1 MTKPVL
7 FLDTDFIG
15 NIFGQNSGD
24 ASRLNRVLDA
34 LSENYDVRIT
44 DRVWRES
51 ITENINPATGERYLK
66 DTTLENWLNNKG
78 INETVTGIP
87 AGSNAGEQSII
98 HALNNPGSDPVLSDP
113 NVPKY
118 IASNDGYFNQGAAG
132 GDFADNRVKSFDLV
146 DRLAVDGHVSIE
158 DYKGLS
164 TEGSPDANWRPY
176 QNVTADAVQA
186 KYPDMSAT
194 YDPVNGAYVL
204 DRGGQTLSL
213 PEGAVHDGI
222 HANSTGVLFDGQ
234 ARALHNLG
242 KYAGALDKAGW
253 IGDVL
258 GTAWAIAEAQAAY
271 SNGDNHSAGSILA
284 GHTGG
289 LLGGLGLG
297 TISAAGVTAL
307 LAVPGV
313 NIGVAAGMLLVG
325 AAGLA
330 GGYLGGSAG
339 ESMFKDLYEEISG
352 LGIVGFSQQLYDDY
366 KWGLS
371 NPSEV
376 FNIGNLMELVQS
388 TFGTA
393 ITTGSPLV
401 LDIAGTGI
409 NLTSVNTSPV
419 YWDIDVDGMREASG
433 WIGAG
438 SGLLAIDLDSNGKI
452 DDHSELFGDQ
462 NGSAA
467 NGFQA
472 LAAYDSNSDGVIDAN
487 DDQFADLLIW
497 MDANGDG
504 LTDAGELFTLTSLD
518 ITSINLNYS
527 SVNYTLNDNVIRQ
540 QSTFT
545 MNGQTHD
552 IVDAW
557 FTYDNTNTSYAGEYD
572 LDVRALILPA
582 QRGYGEMADLHI
594 AMSQNE
600 DLLDMVATL
609 ATKSAAE
616 LFASNFDVR
625 AALTD
630 IMYEWAGVTDMDP
643 NSRGTALDARM
654 VAFLEKLN
662 GDVFGNSPTSTVG
675 GIAAAPM
682 REAWNAAFSMVA
694 THFLAQS
701 GMNDLLG
708 NPSYD
713 LRADNLSGGYFGED
727 LTLRFTTPFA
737 SGYWIANDS
746 GFNDVYV
753 FRAGDAPHSNGLN
766 IHETVSA
773 TNDAIF
779 LGGIDPANVRLWTD
793 NYGGLVIRYTNND
806 SFTISASKHSSG
818 ASRVGEYVE
827 FIMFDDGTTWDLR
840 EGLDLRLPDG
850 STTAGYGSIYGDTIE
865 GGSGTNHIYG
875 YAGNDTLTG
884 NGGTDYLYGGIGD
897 DTYTFKAGHGQD
909 TIYEYAGEGTDT
921 IRLEGVLADDVLIW
935 AEVLN
940 STLSRL
946 YIQYGATDKI
956 TVSGGTYNSS
966 TGATI
971 GPVEQVVFDDDTVWD
986 LTGGLMMR
994 LPNGST
1000 SAVGTAHNDTIIGGT
1015 NNDHI
1020 SGGDGNDTLYGGAG
1034 SDHLFGGDGDD
1045 FLSGGIGSNGL
1056 NGGAGADI
1064 FHFDA
1069 TALDGS
1075 TDTISDFSM
1084 TDGDVIDIRDVLD
1097 GAYDPLTDNLADFVK
1112 FQPTAYYGLG
1122 LRIDLD
1128 GTGTAYGWQSVANL
1142 SGYSS
1147 LPDVDTLVAN
1157 GHLLAA

>member
-66 DTTLENWLNNKG
+66 DTTLENWLNNNG

-132 GDFADNRVKSFDLV
+132 GDFADNRIKSFDLV

-176 QNVTADAVQA
+176 QNVTADAVQT

-204 DRGGQTLSL
+204 DRGGQTLTLS
-213 PEGAVHDGI
+213 EGAVHDGI

-289 LLGGLGLG
+289 LLGGLGFG
-297 TISAAGVTAL
+297 TVSAAGVAAL

-393 ITTGSPLV
+393 VQTGSPLV

-409 NLTSVNTSPV
+409 NLTSVNTAPV
-419 YWDIDVDGMREASG
+419 YWDIDLDGMREASG
-433 WIGAG
+433 WISAG
-438 SGLLAIDLDSNGKI
+438 SGLLAIDLNNNGKI
-452 DDHSELFGDQ
+452 DDHSELFGNQ
-462 NGSAA
+462 NGGAA

-472 LAAYDSNSDGVIDAN
+472 LAAYDSNNDGVIDAN
-487 DDQFADLLIW
+487 DDQFGDLRVW
-497 MDANGDG
+497 MDANSDG
-504 LTDAGELFTLTSLD
+504 LTDSGELFTLSSLN
-518 ITSINLNYS
+518 ITSINLSYNN
-527 SVNYTLNDNVIRQ
+527 VNYTLNDNVIRQ
-540 QSTFT
+540 ESTFT
-545 MNGQTHD
+545 INGQTHS

-557 FTYDNTNTSYAGEYD
+557 FTYDNTNTSYAGEYE
-572 LDVRALILPA
+572 LDVRALLLPA
-582 QRGYGEMADLHI
+582 QRGYGNMADLHI
-594 AMSQNE
+594 AMSANE
-600 DLLDMVATL
+600 DLLDMVAAL
-609 ATKSAAE
+609 ATKSAAD
-616 LFASNFDVR
+616 LFASNFDLR
-625 AALTD
+625 TALTD

-643 NSRGTALDARM
+643 DSRGTALDARM
-654 VAFLEKLN
+654 VSFLEKLN
-662 GDVFGNSPTSTVG
+662 SLYFGNDPESIVAGLAGTQ
-675 GIAAAPM
+675 M
-682 REAWNAAFSMVA
+682 REAWNTAFTMVA

-701 GMNDLLG
+701 GMNALLG
-708 NPSYD
+708 NPIYD
-713 LRADNLSGGYFGED
+713 LQADSLSGGYFGED
-727 LTLRFTTPFA
+727 LALRFTTPFA
-737 SGYWIANDS
+737 SGYWLLNDS

-753 FRAGDAPHSNGLN
+753 LRAGDTPHSNGLN
-766 IHETVSA
+766 IYETVS
-773 TNDAIF
+773 TTTDAVF
-779 LGGIDPANVRLWTD
+779 LGGIDSANVRLWTD
-793 NYGGLVIRYTNND
+793 NYGGLVIRYTNDD
-806 SFTISASKHSSG
+806 SFTINASKDVSG

-840 EGLDLRLPDG
+840 EGLYLWNIDSRN
-850 STTAGYGSIYGDTIE
+850 AGLYGSAYGDLIK
-865 GGSGTNHIYG
+865 GGTGAEQLYG
-875 YAGNDTLTG
+875 YAGNDALIG
-884 NGGTDYLYGGIGD
+884 NGGDDYLYGGAGD
-897 DTYTFKAGHGQD
+897 DTYVFKAGDGLD
-909 TIYEYAGEGTDT
+909 TIYESASEGTDT
-921 IRLEGVLADDVLIW
+921 IRLEGVSSGDVYMW
-935 AEVLN
+935 HTVLYG
-940 STLSRL
+940 SSQLV
-946 YIQYGATDKI
+946 IQYGASDKI
-956 TVSGGTYNSS
+956 TVANGGYSS
-966 TGATI
+966 AGATV
-971 GPVEQVVFDDDTVWD
+971 GHVEQIIFDDTTVWD
-986 LTGGLMMR
+986 LTAGLHMR
-994 LPNGST
+994 LPNVST
-1000 SAVGTAHNDTIIGGT
+1000 TAYGTAYGDTIEGGSG
-1015 NNDHI
+1015 NDYI
-1020 SGGDGNDTLYGGAG
+1020 DGGAGNDTLIGGAG
-1034 SDHLFGGDGDD
+1034 NDNIFGGDGDD
-1045 FLSGGIGSNGL
+1045 FLSGGFDSNYL
-1056 NGGAGADI
+1056 SGGAGADI
-1064 FHFDA
+1064 FHLDSS
-1069 TALDGS
+1069 ALDS
-1075 TDTISDFSM
+1075 SIDTVADFSLAQ
-1084 TDGDVIDIRDVLD
+1084 GDVIDIRDVLN
-1097 GAYDPLTDNLADFVK
+1097 GAYDPLTHNLADFVK
-1112 FQPTAYYGLG
+1112 FQGTPYSGMRLSV
-1122 LRIDLD
+1122 DLD
-1128 GTGTAYGWQSVANL
+1128 GAGTEHGWTAIADL
-1142 SGYSS
+1142 SGLSS

-1157 GHLLAA
+1157 GNLLAA